1 MGISGTF
8 DYMAPEQAEDTSG
21 ADHRADIY
29 SLGCTLWFLLSGQ
42 HLYTERTLVAKVKA
56 HANKLAEFLL
66 NHPSYP
72 KDGIPYWDFDA
83 PNIPNALRD
92 ASAGAIMASA
102 FLELSDY
109 VTGPLKQKYITAA
122 ETILTT
128 LSSSQYLATKGTNGG
143 FLLKHSVGALPL
155 KGEVD
160 VALTYADYY
169 FVEAMLRYL
178 KLL

>member
-1 MGISGTF
+1 MQLTK
-8 DYMAPEQAEDTSG
+8 DEKY
-21 ADHRADIY
+21 
-29 SLGCTLWFLLSGQ
+29 
-42 HLYTERTLVAKVKA
+42 KA
-56 HANKLAEFLL
+56 QANKIAAFIL

-102 FLELSDY
+102 FIELSGY
-109 VTGPLKQKYITAA
+109 VAGPLKQKYKKAA
-122 ETILTT
+122 ETILTS
-128 LSSSQYLATKGTNGG
+128 LSSPEYLASKGTNGG

-160 VALTYADYY
+160 MALTYADYY

-178 KLL
+178 KQY